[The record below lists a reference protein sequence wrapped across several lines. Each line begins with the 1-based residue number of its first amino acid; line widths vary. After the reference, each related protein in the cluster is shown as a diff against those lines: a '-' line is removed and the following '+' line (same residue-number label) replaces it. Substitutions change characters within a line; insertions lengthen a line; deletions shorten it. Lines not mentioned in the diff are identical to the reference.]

1 MARIQA
7 KIPGKGGCMGFVKAA
22 VFFGTSLSI
31 CISWSL
37 HKSLS
42 MAILH
47 GILSW
52 LYVIYYAIKESKLLD

>member
-1 MARIQA
+1 
-7 KIPGKGGCMGFVKAA
+7 MGLIKAA
-22 VFFGTSLSI
+22 ILFGTSLSI

-37 HKSLS
+37 YKSVS